1 MPRLLETPQA
11 CRGFEMLEKLYII
24 TTCRRMFRKP
34 RMRPP
39 KADKLPMTQT
49 PNATPLLRST
59 TSKLLQ
65 LPQPLRANTK
75 T

>member
-39 KADKLPMTQT
+39 KADKLPMTRT
-49 PNATPLLRST
+49 PNATHDLD
-59 TSKLLQ
+59 Q
-65 LPQPLRANTK
+65 LPQPLGANTK